1 MKQMLLLSVAMLVT
15 YAATAYKPAEERVFG
30 DIAVGGCNNHDG
42 DFIVRGMV
50 SSATEDTVVLSDPAD
65 AESTLSLTLPGR
77 GPLSRVKGFFTKG
90 KYETAQKRLDEL
102 RAEQTPV
109 VVTLKC
115 HGSGTP
121 AARNISYTNEAGL
134 SESITF

>member
-1 MKQMLLLSVAMLVT
+1 MLLLSVTLLVA
-15 YAATAYKPAEERVFG
+15 YAATAYKPAEERDFA
-30 DIAVGGCNNHDG
+30 DIAAAGCKNGDG

-50 SSATEDTVVLSDPAD
+50 SSATEDTVVLADPAD

-77 GPLSRVKGFFTKG
+77 GPLSRVKGFFAKG
-90 KYETAQKRLDEL
+90 KYEAAHRRLDEL
-102 RAEQTPV
+102 RADRTPV

-115 HGSGTP
+115 HGNGTP
-121 AARNISYTNEAGL
+121 AARNISYMNAAGL